1 MKPDLLTAKQD
12 APSLSQSEPPRRI
25 RKSNKNLSAFEAHAM
40 AFIVASLFVLTLIA
54 FVVIIC
60 IKPVPVETVLTTFT
74 ALLSGLAG
82 FFVGTQRPKRV

>member
-1 MKPDLLTAKQD
+1 
-12 APSLSQSEPPRRI
+12 
-25 RKSNKNLSAFEAHAM
+25 M